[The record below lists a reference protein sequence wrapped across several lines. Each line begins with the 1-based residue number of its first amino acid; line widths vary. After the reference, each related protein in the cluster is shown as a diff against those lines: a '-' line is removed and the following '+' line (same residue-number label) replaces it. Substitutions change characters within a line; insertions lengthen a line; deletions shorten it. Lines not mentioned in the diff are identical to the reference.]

1 MTDYENGASRR
12 RFLSALLAAGATPA
26 LVSGAAG
33 AEEHAATADVETVRV
48 ERIGRYAT
56 GEALGGAEIVAFQAP
71 ENRLFVVNANAG
83 QVEVLD
89 LADPTSPT
97 QDAVLDAAAQAE
109 AGAGFLDSAAGTN
122 SVDVRGSVVAA
133 AIEADPATDDG
144 AVAFYDASS
153 LEFLNAVRVGP
164 LPDKVEIGPN
174 GDYVV
179 VANEGEPGETNPAGS
194 VSVIDISDGV
204 SVASVSTATFE
215 SFNGQKDELR
225 EEGVHIATQGDG
237 PATTSEAIEPE
248 FVTVAPD
255 EETAFVSLQENN
267 AIATVDLATA
277 TVERV
282 DGLGFKD
289 FSLPGNELDTSDA
302 DGISLQSW
310 PLKGLY
316 QPDAIDAYEVGGQTF
331 VVTANEGDAKDW
343 EVGIL
348 GDLRLDP
355 NGFELSENPYVDSV
369 GQLQRPENLGNM
381 EVNEAA
387 MAEFGDTDGDGR
399 YSEIFHIGGRSFSVW
414 QVEDD
419 GLQRVYDSGNDFER
433 TFAAEYPG
441 GHTNVVESGPETE
454 SIELGQVGDR
464 TFAFIG
470 QEKGSGISV
479 YDVTNPGSPDYLQMA
494 VNRDYSV
501 SEDDLAEAAEQ
512 DPDGDDPARAGD
524 FAPEGVHFVPAD
536 ESPVENPLVCVG
548 YEISGTVGVFEVVP
562 ETGN

>member
-1 MTDYENGASRR
+1 MD
-12 RFLSALLAAGATPA
+12 
-26 LVSGAAG
+26 
-33 AEEHAATADVETVRV
+33 
-48 ERIGRYAT
+48 RIGRYAT

-71 ENRLFVVNANAG
+71 RNRLFAVNSNAG

-89 LADPTSPT
+89 LSDPTDPT
-97 QDAVLDAAAQAE
+97 RDGVLDAAAQAE
-109 AGAGFLDSAAGTN
+109 AGADFLDAAAGTN

-164 LPDKVEIGPN
+164 LPDKVELGPN

-179 VANEGEPGETNPAGS
+179 VANEGEPGGTNPAGS
-194 VSVIDISDGV
+194 VSVIDVSDGV

-225 EEGVHIATQGDG
+225 EEGVHIATQSEE

-267 AIATVDLATA
+267 AIATVDLETA
-277 TVERV
+277 TVERI

-343 EVGIL
+343 EIGIL
-348 GDLRLDP
+348 GDLQLDP
-355 NGFELSENPYVDSV
+355 TGFELSENPYVDSV
-369 GQLQRPENLGNM
+369 GQLKRPENLGNM

-387 MAEFGDTDGDGR
+387 MAEFGDDDGDGR

-464 TFAFIG
+464 TVAFVG
-470 QEKGSGISV
+470 QEKGSGIAV
-479 YDVTNPGSPDYLQMA
+479 YDVTDPASPEYLQMA
-494 VNRDYSV
+494 VNRDYTV

-524 FAPEGVHFVPAD
+524 FAPEGVHFVPVA
-536 ESPVENPLVCVG
+536 ESPIENPLVCVG
-548 YEISGTVGVFEVVP
+548 YEISGTVGVFEVTP
-562 ETGN
+562 ETGA